1 MVAAPVLPT
10 GVGRFLSRWWF
21 FVSERRGTPIKRSSS
36 STRDSRALLNE
47 EIRATPVRLVGADGK
62 QVGIVSRDAALAQA
76 KMAGLD
82 LVLIAPD
89 SNPPVVKVLDYGK
102 HLFELKKA
110 RASQR
115 KKQKQIQ
122 VKEMKFR
129 PTTDTGDYLIKLRK
143 LREFLEGGDKIKIN
157 MRFRGRELAHPEL
170 GQRMLRRLETDLS
183 DLGTVETST
192 TLEGRQMTMVMG
204 PNKKKR

>member
-1 MVAAPVLPT
+1 M
-10 GVGRFLSRWWF
+10 
-21 FVSERRGTPIKRSSS
+21 
-36 STRDSRALLNE
+36 
-47 EIRATPVRLVGADGK
+47 RLVGANGQ
-62 QVGIVSRDAALAQA
+62 QVGVVSRQAALAEA
-76 KMAGLD
+76 KSAGLD

-89 SNPPVVKVLDYGK
+89 SDPPVVKVLDYGK
-102 HLFELKKA
+102 HVFDLKKA

-143 LREFLEGGDKIKIN
+143 LRAFLEDGDKIKIN

-170 GQRMLRRLETDLS
+170 GQRMLLRLEKDLS
-183 DLGTVETST
+183 DLGMVETST
-192 TLEGRQMTMVMG
+192 TMEGRQMTMVMA